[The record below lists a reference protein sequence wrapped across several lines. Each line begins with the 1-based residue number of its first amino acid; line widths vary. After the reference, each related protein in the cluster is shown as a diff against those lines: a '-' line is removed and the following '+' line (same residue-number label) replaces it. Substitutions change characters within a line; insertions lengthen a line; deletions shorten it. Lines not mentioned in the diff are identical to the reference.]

1 MILKNFSI
9 KKKKTIRYLVEMK
22 MQSMTNEVFL
32 PKNRNLSQIKLLKLT
47 TSLQEKMYQTT
58 SQRCNEQ
65 VLNGRNNR
73 KNDPVSSKKEARE
86 RRKL

>member
-1 MILKNFSI
+1 MILKNSSI